1 MESNEEQVLRTVKSF
16 VVRAGRMTH
25 GQREAMDNL
34 WPLYGLETG
43 DGMLDAH
50 AEFGRNAPLVLEIG
64 FGMGG
69 SLVAMAAAEPECDF
83 IGVEVHPPGIGNIL
97 KDIHERGLGNLRI
110 YKADAK
116 DVLAQCIA
124 PHSLARIQIY
134 FPDPWHKKRH
144 FKRRLIQAPF
154 VESLLTSLA
163 PGGLIHLATDW
174 EPYAI
179 QMMEVLGGTRG
190 LENVFGDN
198 NWALEHKRP
207 QTKFEMRGR
216 KLGHGV
222 WDLLFRYT
230 G

>member
-1 MESNEEQVLRTVKSF
+1 MESKEEQVLRTVKSF

-25 GQREAMDNL
+25 GQREAMENL
-34 WPLYGLETG
+34 WPLYGLEVG
-43 DGMLDAH
+43 DGLLDPV
-50 AEFGRNAPLVLEIG
+50 AEFGRTAPLVLEIG

-69 SLVAMAAAEPECDF
+69 SLVTMAAAEPECDF
-83 IGVEVHPPGIGNIL
+83 IGVEVHPPGVGNIL
-97 KDIHERGLGNLRI
+97 KELHQVGLGNLRV

-124 PHSLARIQIY
+124 PHSLSRIQIY

-144 FKRRLIQAPF
+144 FKRRLIQPAF
-154 VESLLTSLA
+154 VESLLGSLE

-174 EPYAI
+174 EPYAQ
-179 QMMEVLGGTRG
+179 QMMEVLSTTNG
-190 LENVFGDN
+190 LENVCGGN

-207 QTKFEMRGR
+207 LTKFEARGR